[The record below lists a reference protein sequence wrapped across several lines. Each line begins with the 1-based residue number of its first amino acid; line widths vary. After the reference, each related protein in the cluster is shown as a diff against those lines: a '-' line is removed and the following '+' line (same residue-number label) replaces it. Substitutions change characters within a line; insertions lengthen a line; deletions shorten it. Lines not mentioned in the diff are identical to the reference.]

1 MLPSCTSRL
10 PDEPDVQPL
19 EYPLTRFCSQAIFPS
34 HAWPLWPH
42 QSCSACSSW
51 EQKTTGGRGVGAR
64 RGACGAISSIVVP
77 CRGETVAISI
87 VASHRATNRRGD
99 TTKQTLRPP
108 MSLWFRSWIGVRGEG
123 KGKEKRSCS
132 AILSPRIAGTRI
144 FCLLCVAKSHAA
156 SEANDCTTPMSV

>member
-1 MLPSCTSRL
+1 MPIEQNKCDASSKRMRVALPSCTSRL
-10 PDEPDVQPL
+10 PHEPDSRLLNFLSLNFAHKPV
-19 EYPLTRFCSQAIFPS
+19 FPP

-51 EQKTTGGRGVGAR
+51 EQKTTGGRGVEAR
-64 RGACGAISSIVVP
+64 RGACGTGSSVVVP

-87 VASHRATNRRGD
+87 VAFHRAVNRRGD
-99 TTKQTLRPP
+99 ANMHTLRPP

-132 AILSPRIAGTRI
+132 AIPSPRIAGT
-144 FCLLCVAKSHAA
+144 
-156 SEANDCTTPMSV
+156 